1 MTKALSFITMLLTL
15 SSAVLMGVGAGIFQ
29 TNNNNIFICL
39 GAVGIFLI
47 TLRFNI
53 FALRHDRCGD
63 LVAENN
69 FGILVALFL
78 YLYFFRQL
86 FPGFLP
92 ALFYSLLGVLGLYLV
107 LIIVLYVRK
116 IRAKRSPYRR
126 R

>member
-1 MTKALSFITMLLTL
+1 MTKALSFITMALTL

-29 TNNNNIFICL
+29 SNTNNIFICL

-53 FALRHDRCGD
+53 FAIRNNRCGD
-63 LVAENN
+63 LIAENN

-86 FPGFLP
+86 FSFPP
-92 ALFYSLLGVLGLYLV
+92 VLFYILLGVLGLYLIFV
-107 LIIVLYVRK
+107 IILYVRK
-116 IRAKRSPYRR
+116 IRARRSPYRR